1 MGYSRVKVCKKMS
14 LYTLYTLYTVL
25 IKVFLR
31 ICIAERKINNH
42 SVYFLLIAS
51 PHLYGDIV

>member
-14 LYTLYTLYTVL
+14 LYTLYTVL